1 MAVKRSGGLGRGL
14 DALFS
19 DSSLTEEVAAEVDE
33 SEESSNDVQDGGIR
47 YIKIEDINAN
57 SSQPRKS
64 FDESSIDDLAE
75 SIKRHGLI
83 QPIIV
88 RPVNDM
94 FEIVAGERRWRAAK
108 RAELKTL
115 PCIVRELSDRENM
128 LLAIIEN
135 TQREDLNP
143 VEEALAFE
151 AMIKQYELTQEE
163 VSKSV
168 GKSRPYITNALRL
181 LKLPEEV
188 RQMLIDGRLTGGHA
202 RAIAGV
208 EDEALQIQLAKLAA
222 DGGLSVR
229 ALEQMIAESPE
240 KQKKKTNKPLKRV
253 KSPEIISAENDLKQ
267 ILGTKVSL
275 PPTTGK
281 GKIEISFYSQEEL
294 ERLLEMLMS
303 LRNF

>member
-19 DSSLTEEVAAEVDE
+19 DSSITEEVAAEIDE
-33 SEESSNDVQDGGIR
+33 PEESGDASHDGGIR
-47 YIKIEDINAN
+47 YIKIEDIIAN
-57 SSQPRKS
+57 SSQPRKN
-64 FDESSIDDLAE
+64 FDESAIDELAG
-75 SIKRHGLI
+75 SIKLHGLI

-88 RPVNDM
+88 RPANEK

-108 RAELKTL
+108 KAELKTL

-143 VEEALAFE
+143 VEEALAFD

-181 LKLPEEV
+181 LKLPDEV
-188 RQMLIDGRLTGGHA
+188 REMLIEGRLTGGHA

-208 EDEALQIQLAKLAA
+208 EDEAMQIQLAKLAA

-240 KQKKKTNKPLKRV
+240 KQKKKTAKPLKRTE
-253 KSPEIISAENDLKQ
+253 SPEIISAENELKQ

-281 GKIEISFYSQEEL
+281 GKIEISFYSQDEL
-294 ERLLEMLMS
+294 ERILEMLMS
-303 LRNF
+303 LRNL

>member
-1 MAVKRSGGLGRGL
+1 MAAKRSGGLGRGL
-14 DALFS
+14 DALFGDSMLS
-19 DSSLTEEVAAEVDE
+19 DEVAAEPDITGE
-33 SEESSNDVQDGGIR
+33 NSGKSNNEDIR
-47 YIKIEDINAN
+47 YIDIENIKPN

-64 FDESSIDDLAE
+64 FDESGINDLAE
-75 SIKRHGLI
+75 SIKSHGLI

-88 RPVNDM
+88 RPSGDM
-94 FEIVAGERRWRAAK
+94 FEIVAGERRWRAAEK
-108 RAELKTL
+108 ADLKAL
-115 PCIVRELSDRENM
+115 PCIIRELSDRENM

-143 VEEALAFE
+143 IEEALAFE
-151 AMIKQYELTQEE
+151 SMIKQYELTQSE

-181 LKLPEEV
+181 LKLPDEV

-208 EDEALQIQLAKLAA
+208 EEEELQLKLAKLAA

-229 ALEQMIAESPE
+229 ALEQLIAESSE
-240 KQKKKTNKPLKRV
+240 KKKKVNKSLRKS
-253 KSPEIISAENDLKQ
+253 KSPEILSAENELKQ
-267 ILGTKVSL
+267 IFGTKVSL

-294 ERLLEMLMS
+294 ERIIEMLMS
-303 LRNF
+303 LRNL

>member
-19 DSSLTEEVAAEVDE
+19 DSSIAEEVAAEIDE
-33 SEESSNDVQDGGIR
+33 PEAGTDDPVGNGIR
-47 YIKIEDINAN
+47 YIKIDDIKPNV
-57 SSQPRKS
+57 SQPRKN
-64 FDESSIDDLAE
+64 FDERAIDDLAE
-75 SIKRHGLI
+75 SIKLHGLI

-88 RPVNDM
+88 RPSGASY
-94 FEIVAGERRWRAAK
+94 EIVAGERRWRAAK
-108 RAELKTL
+108 KAELKTL

-151 AMIKQYELTQEE
+151 AMIKHYELTQEE

-181 LKLPEEV
+181 LKLPDEV
-188 RQMLIDGRLTGGHA
+188 RQMLIDGHLTGGHA
-202 RAIAGV
+202 RAIAGI
-208 EDEALQIQLAKLAA
+208 EDEATQIKLAKLAA

-229 ALEQMIAESPE
+229 ALEQMIAETTE
-240 KQKKKTNKPLKRV
+240 KQRKNIKPTKKY
-253 KSPEIISAENDLKQ
+253 KSPEIISAENELKQ

-281 GKIEISFYSQEEL
+281 GKIEISFYSQDEL
-294 ERLLEMLMS
+294 ERILEMLMS
-303 LRNF
+303 LRNL

>member
-1 MAVKRSGGLGRGL
+1 MAGKRSGGLGRGL

-19 DSSLTEEVAAEVDE
+19 DSSIAEEVAVEIDE
-33 SEESSNDVQDGGIR
+33 PEAGADDPVENGIR
-47 YIKIEDINAN
+47 YIKIDDIKPNA
-57 SSQPRKS
+57 SQPRKN
-64 FDESSIDDLAE
+64 FDESAIDDLAE
-75 SIKRHGLI
+75 SIKLHGLI

-88 RPVNDM
+88 RPSGASY
-94 FEIVAGERRWRAAK
+94 EIVAGERRWRAAK
-108 RAELKTL
+108 KAELKTL

-151 AMIKQYELTQEE
+151 AMIKHYELTQEE

-181 LKLPEEV
+181 LKLPDEV
-188 RQMLIDGRLTGGHA
+188 RQMLIDGHLTGGHA
-202 RAIAGV
+202 RAIAGI
-208 EDEALQIQLAKLAA
+208 EDEATQIKLAKLAA

-229 ALEQMIAESPE
+229 ALEQMIAEIPE
-240 KQKKKTNKPLKRV
+240 KQKKKNIKPTKKY
-253 KSPEIISAENDLKQ
+253 KSPEIISAENELKQ
-267 ILGTKVSL
+267 ILGTRVSL

-281 GKIEISFYSQEEL
+281 GKIEISFYSQDEL
-294 ERLLEMLMS
+294 ERILEMLMS
-303 LRNF
+303 LRNL

>member
-19 DSSLTEEVAAEVDE
+19 DSSLTEEVAAEIDE
-33 SEESSNDVQDGGIR
+33 LEDSGDAAPDGGIR
-47 YIKIEDINAN
+47 YIKIEEIIAN
-57 SSQPRKS
+57 SSQPRKN
-64 FDESSIDDLAE
+64 FDEASIDDLAG
-75 SIKRHGLI
+75 SIKLHGLI

-88 RPVNDM
+88 RPSGDK
-94 FEIVAGERRWRAAK
+94 FEIVAGERRWRAANK
-108 RAELKTL
+108 AELKTL
-115 PCIVRELSDRENM
+115 PCIVRDLSDRENM

-143 VEEALAFE
+143 IEEALAFDS
-151 AMIKQYELTQEE
+151 MIKQYELTQDE

-188 RQMLIDGRLTGGHA
+188 REMLVEGRLTGGHA

-208 EDEALQIQLAKLAA
+208 EDGAAQIQLAKLAA

-229 ALEQMIAESPE
+229 ALEQMIAEFPE
-240 KQKKKTNKPLKRV
+240 KQKKKTAKPLKRT
-253 KSPEIISAENDLKQ
+253 KSPEILSAENELKQ

-294 ERLLEMLMS
+294 ERILEMLMS
-303 LRNF
+303 LRNL

>member
-1 MAVKRSGGLGRGL
+1 MAAKRSGGLGRGL

-19 DSSLTEEVAAEVDE
+19 DSSLTEEVTADVDE
-33 SEESSNDVQDGGIR
+33 PEVNDETAADGGIR
-47 YIKIEDINAN
+47 YIKIEDIKAN
-57 SSQPRKS
+57 SSQPRKA
-64 FDESSIDDLAE
+64 FDEASIEDLAE
-75 SIKRHGLI
+75 SIKAHGLI
-83 QPIIV
+83 QPVIV
-88 RPVNDM
+88 RPVNGS

-108 RAELKTL
+108 KAELKTL

-143 VEEALAFE
+143 VEEALAFD

-188 RQMLIDGRLTGGHA
+188 RQMLIDGKLTGGHA

-208 EDEALQIQLAKLAA
+208 ENEAMQIQLAKLAV

-229 ALEQMIAESPE
+229 TLEQMIAESPE
-240 KQKKKTNKPLKRV
+240 KQKKKQPKSLKKA
-253 KSPEIISAENDLKQ
+253 KSPEILSAENDLRQ

>member
-19 DSSLTEEVAAEVDE
+19 DSSIAEEVAAEIDE
-33 SEESSNDVQDGGIR
+33 PEAGTDDPVGNGIR
-47 YIKIEDINAN
+47 YIKIDDIKPNA
-57 SSQPRKS
+57 SQPRKN
-64 FDESSIDDLAE
+64 FDESAIDDLAE
-75 SIKRHGLI
+75 SIKLHGLI

-88 RPVNDM
+88 RPSGASY
-94 FEIVAGERRWRAAK
+94 EIVAGERRWRAAK
-108 RAELKTL
+108 KAELKTL

-151 AMIKQYELTQEE
+151 AMIKHYELTQEE

-181 LKLPEEV
+181 LKLPEKV
-188 RQMLIDGRLTGGHA
+188 RQMLVDGHLTGGHA
-202 RAIAGV
+202 RAIAGI
-208 EDEALQIQLAKLAA
+208 EDEATQIKLAKLAA

-229 ALEQMIAESPE
+229 ALEQMIGETPE
-240 KQKKKTNKPLKRV
+240 KQKKKNVRPTKKD
-253 KSPEIISAENDLKQ
+253 KSPEIISAENELKQ
-267 ILGTKVSL
+267 ILGTRVSL

-281 GKIEISFYSQEEL
+281 GKIEISFYSQDEL
-294 ERLLEMLMS
+294 ERILEMLMS
-303 LRNF
+303 LRNL

>member
-33 SEESSNDVQDGGIR
+33 SEESSDDVQDSGIR

-64 FDESSIDDLAE
+64 FDESAIDDLAE

-88 RPVNDM
+88 RPVNDT

-108 RAELKTL
+108 KAELKTL

-151 AMIKQYELTQEE
+151 AMIEQYELTQEE

-229 ALEQMIAESPE
+229 TLEQMIAESPE

-267 ILGTKVSL
+267 IFGTKVSL